1 LILENK
7 TLLDRK
13 LALPKLIGDTNRFL
27 IISGLA
33 GPAKDIGYLTQESPN
48 TFLFGGAMGG
58 AMPTALG
65 LAVSRPSERV
75 LCVTGDGDLL
85 MSMGSLATI
94 ASVKPKNLIIICID
108 NGLYQETGGQ
118 KSHTGLGVNLSK
130 VAEGC
135 GIPNVLSIVNEQE
148 LNKGSLLIDNNLDG
162 PIFILLKVSE
172 EKPPQYSRNWNAS
185 EEKVKFR
192 KNLLK

>member
-1 LILENK
+1 MENK

-13 LALPKLIGDTNRFL
+13 VALPKLIGDTNRFL

-65 LAVSRPSERV
+65 LAVSRPTDRV

-94 ASVKPKNLIIICID
+94 AIVKPKNLIIICID

-118 KSHTGLGVNLSK
+118 RSHTGLGVNLSK

-135 GIPNVLSIVNEQE
+135 GIPNVFSIVNEQE

-192 KNLLK
+192 KNLFK

>member
-1 LILENK
+1 MINSM
-7 TLLDRK
+7 LLDRK
-13 LALPKLIGDTNRFL
+13 LAVPKLLGDTDRFL

-33 GPAKDIGYLTQESPN
+33 GPAKDIGFLTKETPN

-58 AMPTALG
+58 AVPTALG
-65 LAVSRPSERV
+65 LALSQKEKRI

-85 MSMGSLATI
+85 MSMGSLATVGI
-94 ASVKPKNLIIICID
+94 MKPKNLIILCVD

-118 KSHTGLGVNLSK
+118 KSHTGLGVDFSK
-130 VAEGC
+130 IAEGC
-135 GIPNVLSIVNEQE
+135 KFPVIHNISNEQE
-148 LNKGSLLIDNNLDG
+148 LKIGSLILDKEKEG
-162 PIFILLKVSE
+162 PILMIIKVNDS
-172 EKPPQYSRNWNAS
+172 KPPEYSRNWNAS

>member
-1 LILENK
+1 MENK

-13 LALPKLIGDTNRFL
+13 VALPKLIGDTNRFL

-33 GPAKDIGYLTQESPN
+33 GPAKDIGHLTQESPN

-65 LAVSRPSERV
+65 LAVSRPTDRV

-94 ASVKPKNLIIICID
+94 ATVKPKNLIIICID

-118 KSHTGLGVNLSK
+118 RSHTGLGVNLSK

-135 GIPNVLSIVNEQE
+135 GIPIVFSIVNEKE

-162 PIFILLKVSE
+162 PIFILLKVNE

-192 KNLLK
+192 KNLFK

>member
-1 LILENK
+1 MENK

-13 LALPKLIGDTNRFL
+13 VALPKLIGDTNRFL

-65 LAVSRPSERV
+65 LAVSRPNERV

-135 GIPNVLSIVNEQE
+135 GIPNVLSIVNERE
-148 LNKGSLLIDNNLDG
+148 LNKGSLLIDNNLNG

>member
-1 LILENK
+1 MENK

-13 LALPKLIGDTNRFL
+13 VALPKLIGDTNRFL

-33 GPAKDIGYLTQESPN
+33 GPAKDIGHLTQESPN

-65 LAVSRPSERV
+65 LAVSRPTDRV

-94 ASVKPKNLIIICID
+94 ATVKPKNLIIICID

-118 KSHTGLGVNLSK
+118 RSHTGLGVNLSK

-135 GIPNVLSIVNEQE
+135 GIPNVFSIVNEQE

-162 PIFILLKVSE
+162 PIFILLKVGE

-185 EEKVKFR
+185 EEKAKFR
-192 KNLLK
+192 KNLFK

>member
-1 LILENK
+1 MENK

-13 LALPKLIGDTNRFL
+13 VALPKLIGDTNRFL

-65 LAVSRPSERV
+65 LAVSRPNERV

-135 GIPNVLSIVNEQE
+135 GIPNVLSIMNEQE

-172 EKPPQYSRNWNAS
+172 KKPPQYSRNWNAS